1 MTLSP
6 TKLILGTFTLSAVYF
21 LFEQKD
27 IDKYFA
33 VVTLIEAGIYS
44 IILLIAFN
52 IKNIKLWFL
61 FPAISALL
69 NYIFVLKLWPY
80 VTVLPGL
87 LSEYLNLYN
96 SMYHPVI
103 LFSFY
108 SLVGAFFYCF
118 LLDMLVVSSQL
129 AIRSYIYVAILC
141 SLAGIPLVLLEFN
154 VPWYLI
160 AHKVMWW
167 IMFSTGLLLSECMTT
182 KKLA

>member
-1 MTLSP
+1 M
-6 TKLILGTFTLSAVYF
+6 LGTFALSAVYF
-21 LFEQKD
+21 LFGPKD

-33 VVTLIEAGIYS
+33 LITPIEAGIYS

-80 VTVLPGL
+80 VTVLPVL

-96 SMYHPVI
+96 SMYHTVI

-108 SLVGAFFYCF
+108 SSVGALFFCYLF
-118 LLDMLVVSSQL
+118 DLLVVSSQL
-129 AIRSYIYVAILC
+129 TIRSYIYVVILC
-141 SLAGIPLVLLEFN
+141 SLAGIPWVLLEFN
-154 VPWYLI
+154 VPWYLA
-160 AHKVMWW
+160 AHKAMWW
-167 IMFSTGLLLSECMTT
+167 IMFSIGLLLSDYMATRKRT
-182 KKLA
+182 